1 MAKAKQ
7 SDTMNLMKL
16 MVDFDTDK
24 ECRDALEQ
32 LRWPEGVRCPRCE
45 GEKVYRAE
53 PRKQFDCALCG
64 YQFSVTSGTIFNDS
78 HLPLP
83 SWFAATYLI
92 CESKKGMS
100 ANQIKRTLGVS
111 YKTAWYLCH
120 RIRAAMKDAT
130 PEALRG
136 TIEFDETWIGG
147 KVRGMGKGY
156 RKNKAAVVGAVQRG
170 GEIRLKVVKRVN
182 KYHVQKFIKS
192 VVDDDAERYMTDES
206 YVYNKLAD
214 QNTTHETVNH
224 KAEEWVRGDMHTNT
238 VEGVWSLLKRSIIG
252 SYHQLSAK
260 HLPAYLDEISF
271 RYNNRDNDYLF
282 RDTLTA
288 LLAAQPMPYKDLI
301 KDKASLS
308 TQYRR
313 KRKPKKPE

>member
-1 MAKAKQ
+1 MPKAKP
-7 SDTMNLMKL
+7 SDAMNLMTL
-16 MVDFDTDK
+16 MRDYDTDI
-24 ECRDALEQ
+24 ECRAALES
-32 LRWPEGVRCPRCE
+32 LRWPDGVRCPRCE
-45 GEKVYRAE
+45 SGKVYRAE

-78 HLPLP
+78 HLGLP
-83 SWFAATYLI
+83 KWFAATYLL

-100 ANQIKRTLGVS
+100 ANQMKRTLGVS

-130 PEALRG
+130 PEPLRG
-136 TIEFDETWIGG
+136 TIEFDETFIGG
-147 KVRGMGKGY
+147 KVRGKGAGY
-156 RKNKAAVVGAVQRG
+156 RKNKTAVVGAVQRG

-192 VVDDDAERYMTDES
+192 VVHDEAERYMTDES
-206 YVYNKLAD
+206 NVYNRLAD
-214 QNTTHETVNH
+214 HNTTHETVEH
-224 KAEEWVRGDMHTNT
+224 KAEEWVRGDVHTNT

-271 RYNNRDNDYLF
+271 KYNNRENDYLF
-282 RDTLTA
+282 RDTMIA
-288 LLAAQPMPYKDLI
+288 LVQAEPMPYKNLI
-301 KDKASLS
+301 AEKVSDS
-308 TQYRR
+308 TRYRR
-313 KRKPKKPE
+313 AKAAAKVQ